1 MAIGVCT
8 CTPIVILKVFLY
20 QTSADERSFVS
31 KSFALSLK
39 FPNFALSVTLLSV
52 LRTAGEMENTF
63 IDYPK

>member
-8 CTPIVILKVFLY
+8 FTPIVIMKVFLY
-20 QTSADERSFVS
+20 KTSVYKQSFVS